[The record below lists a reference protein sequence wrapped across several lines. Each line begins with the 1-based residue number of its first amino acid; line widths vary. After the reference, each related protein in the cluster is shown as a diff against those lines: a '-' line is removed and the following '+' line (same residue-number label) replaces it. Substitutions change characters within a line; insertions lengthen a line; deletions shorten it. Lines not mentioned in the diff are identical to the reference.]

1 MRNSDWDIRR
11 EGRAWVGEEAGQRY
25 DLTPEK
31 LEMIKGKL
39 LWDDDQR
46 IKLLG
51 LLLENVGADQAV
63 RMGNRKVW
71 RDALEALEA
80 TVDAFHVDVELTN
93 PSQRAE
99 RERIAGVVVRTN
111 VMMSV
116 FPAATLDSLGIIRER
131 SIALQ
136 RANGDVFQRWSGAA
150 IITIDGRS
158 TIDDVI
164 FAEPGD
170 EVIVGWRALSGLNLR
185 FDPLSRRLV
194 DAGPVPAAA
203 VA

>member
-1 MRNSDWDIRR
+1 
-11 EGRAWVGEEAGQRY
+11 
-25 DLTPEK
+25 LTPEK

-63 RMGNRKVW
+63 RMGDRKVW

-80 TVDAFHVDVELTN
+80 TVDRLRVDVELTN

-99 RERIAGVVVRTN
+99 RERIAGVVLRSDF
-111 VMMSV
+111 MMSV
-116 FPAATLDSLGIIRER
+116 FPAAVLDSLGITRHK
-131 SIALQ
+131 SIELQ
-136 RANGDVFQRWSGAA
+136 RANGEVFQRWTGAA
-150 IITIDGRS
+150 ILTIEGRS

-170 EVIVGWRALSGLNLR
+170 EAFVGWRALSGLNLR
-185 FDPLSRRLV
+185 LDPSSRRLV